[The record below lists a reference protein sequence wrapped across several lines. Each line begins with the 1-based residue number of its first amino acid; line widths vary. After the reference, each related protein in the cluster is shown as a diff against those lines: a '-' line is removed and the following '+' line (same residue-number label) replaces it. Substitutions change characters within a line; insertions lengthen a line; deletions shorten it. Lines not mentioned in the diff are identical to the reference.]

1 MRRVGEAALDTVRL
15 VDHLALDTASG
26 VRIDLNAPR
35 PQDIRL
41 GDVAAALS
49 KICRFAAQATS
60 FYSVAQHAV
69 LVASLVEGE
78 GHPHLALAAL
88 QHDSHEAYV
97 GDLPTPL
104 KRRLDAESGGYYGR
118 LCQSLDAAIEKA
130 FGIDGVHDDPVA
142 IGIIK
147 AADKQA
153 LFMEARILLHDG
165 GEGIRGDRQRT
176 RDAVMAIGQLSDLL
190 APPQAERQFLAT
202 HTRSCQRSGA
212 AAT

>member
-1 MRRVGEAALDTVRL
+1 MDR
-15 VDHLALDTASG
+15 LALDTASG

-88 QHDSHEAYV
+88 HHDSHEAYV

-202 HTRSCQRSGA
+202 HTRSCQRSAA